1 MELFGTTALDALVE
15 WTRAGSAQ
23 EAVRIAR
30 SSLTTVLRLG
40 AGASA
45 LPARG
50 PRPDEQLVLYE
61 REACPYSR
69 RVREALAMLDLDVLS
84 RPVPE
89 GSTRHA
95 RELERLTGG
104 RTVPALVDR
113 GAGVVVQGSDGIIAH
128 LFARY
133 GDGEVPLRLRLQA
146 TSTLASRLGGE
157 RGERMRAAVVPAK
170 PLELA
175 GYEGSPAT
183 RLVRE
188 RLTEL
193 EIPYV
198 SRQLAPHSPRRAAY
212 FAREGTM
219 ELPHLVDP
227 NHVDASPVEAG
238 SDGDVSLF
246 GADAILAWLDRTYA
260 LTEGRARES
269 GEPRSARAA
278 RPVRSLQEKTR

>member
-23 EAVRIAR
+23 EARRIAR
-30 SSLTTVLRLG
+30 AALTTVLRLG

-45 LPARG
+45 IATRG
-50 PRPDEQLVLYE
+50 PRPDERLVLYE

-84 RPVPE
+84 KPVPE

-104 RTVPALVDR
+104 TTVPVLVDR
-113 GAGVVVQGSDGIIAH
+113 GAGVVVQGSDGIVAH

-133 GDGEVPLRLRLQA
+133 GDGHVPLRLRVQV
-146 TSTLASRLGGE
+146 TSKLASRLGGE
-157 RGERMRAAVVPAK
+157 RGDRVRPAAVPAK
-170 PLELA
+170 PLELE

-212 FAREGTM
+212 FTREGTM
-219 ELPHLVDP
+219 ELPHLIDP
-227 NHVDASPVEAG
+227 NEVEPGPAE
-238 SDGDVSLF
+238 DEGDRAVTRF

-269 GEPRSARAA
+269 DGRREPRRVPSAR
-278 RPVRSLQEKTR
+278 PLQERTR

>member
-1 MELFGTTALDALVE
+1 MELFGTTAFDTLVE
-15 WTRAGSAQ
+15 WTRAASPQ
-23 EAVRIAR
+23 EAARIAR
-30 SSLTTVLRLG
+30 SALTTVLRLG

-50 PRPDEQLVLYE
+50 PRPQERLVLYE
-61 REACPYSR
+61 REGCPYSR

-84 RPVPE
+84 KPVPE

-104 RTVPALVDR
+104 STVPALLDR

-133 GDGEVPLRLRLQA
+133 GNGEVPLRLRVQA

-157 RGERMRAAVVPAK
+157 RGERLRPAAAPVR

-227 NHVDASPVEAG
+227 NHVDHR
-238 SDGDVSLF
+238 SDRAVSLF

-260 LTEGRARES
+260 LTGGRARE
-269 GEPRSARAA
+269 GGDRRSARTA
-278 RPVRSLQEKTR
+278 RPARSLQERTR